1 MILKQAPNGFGFLFS
16 IEHSETAKLCFFSF
30 LCVFLKLGHLQRV
43 DPKSDPQNAI
53 IVQTID
59 VQKPYF

>member
-16 IEHSETAKLCFFSF
+16 IEHSEAAKLCFFSF
-30 LCVFLKLGHLQRV
+30 FVCVSEAGSLTGG

-53 IVQTID
+53 IVHTID
-59 VQKPYF
+59 VQKP